1 MKRSHSLCSCHRP
14 QKNPGSVGF
23 ATPEVD
29 RVVQPANDDDDDDEV
44 TTSEEAS
51 SVTTAPRLPLPPG
64 SGMQQELRISDMVS
78 TSSEK
83 DSAAESESN
92 PNVNIEDI
100 NFDDEVMLYD
110 TQL

>member
-1 MKRSHSLCSCHRP
+1 M
-14 QKNPGSVGF
+14 GF

-29 RVVQPANDDDDDDEV
+29 RVVQANDDDDEL

-51 SVTTAPRLPLPPG
+51 SVANRPPT
-64 SGMQQELRISDMVS
+64 QQELRISDMVS
-78 TSSEK
+78 TASEK
-83 DSAAESESN
+83 ESGSENN
-92 PNVNIEDI
+92 PNVNVEEI

>member
-1 MKRSHSLCSCHRP
+1 M
-14 QKNPGSVGF
+14 
-23 ATPEVD
+23 
-29 RVVQPANDDDDDDEV
+29 VQPANDEDDDDEV

-51 SVTTAPRLPLPPG
+51 SVATAPRLPLPPSG
-64 SGMQQELRISDMVS
+64 SAMQQELRISDMVS

>member
-1 MKRSHSLCSCHRP
+1 M
-14 QKNPGSVGF
+14 
-23 ATPEVD
+23 
-29 RVVQPANDDDDDDEV
+29 VQPANDEDDDDEV

-51 SVTTAPRLPLPPG
+51 SVATAPRPSLPPG
-64 SGMQQELRISDMVS
+64 SAMQQELRISDMVS
-78 TSSEK
+78 TSISEK
-83 DSAAESESN
+83 DSAAESETN